1 MPPPRCTDPHGI
13 ACASQPTRRMKG
25 RKCDVWVCSNC
36 YEIAYPEPAES
47 AEDDPMNI
55 KTRVLAYALYCP
67 GHTVHECADETG
79 INRSSV
85 SSAAAT
91 LRNEGLMQPADG
103 TGEMYLTNAGIEA
116 ALKLDIAPP
125 AAPAPAVD
133 HQGERPVSADVATKE
148 DGDTVR
154 TSALDVANA
163 EIEVWR
169 VENAKLTDELATLRT
184 VLGDYGLSTANL
196 DDLRSEL
203 ENVSAALKAVLAD
216 QAAMKRLHAAPAVR
230 LEWAA
235 WDTDDG
241 PLCTRLQVHFG
252 AFRAYIAEITS
263 DHGFTAKLFYSD
275 AMDGESLRI
284 TGFDLGKVTALL
296 AQNIAF
302 AGLTMPPVPALPEKV
317 T

>member
-91 LRNEGLMQPADG
+91 LRNDG
-103 TGEMYLTNAGIEA
+103 MMKPSDGSGRMFLTSAGIEA

-125 AAPAPAVD
+125 AAPAPTAD
-133 HQGERPVSADVATKE
+133 HQGERSVVATE
-148 DGDTVR
+148 DTVQ
-154 TSALDVANA
+154 TSPLDVANA
-163 EIEVWR
+163 EIAR
-169 VENAKLTDELATLRT
+169 LQAELATLHT
-184 VLGDYGLSTANL
+184 ML
-196 DDLRSEL
+196 DDNGFTSHFPNILREEL
-203 ENVSAALKAVLAD
+203 EGVVRALKTVTAQRDALNR
-216 QAAMKRLHAAPAVR
+216 QPLAPAVR
-230 LEWAA
+230 LEWGKWSGERVDRVQLWAFTGTIA
-235 WDTDDG
+235 NDIAQIAIDHEICAILWLTSPDG
-241 PLCTRLQVHFG
+241 DRTIKVSAL
-252 AFRAYIAEITS
+252 EITNENLTKIA
-263 DHGFTAKLFYSD
+263 G
-275 AMDGESLRI
+275 
-284 TGFDLGKVTALL
+284 DLSILL
-296 AQNIAF
+296 AA
-302 AGLTMPPVPALPEKV
+302 AGLTMPPVPALPENSA
-317 T
+317 